1 MFIKKLDYSDSCLF
15 LGFASKDLQVSLMNR
30 KEMGDELLSLEH
42 SAYSKYPRKNG
53 NVIRI
58 HYSQRTA
65 VAKSDVHVTS
75 SPFKQE

>member
-1 MFIKKLDYSDSCLF
+1 
-15 LGFASKDLQVSLMNR
+15 
-30 KEMGDELLSLEH
+30 MGDELLSLGH

-58 HYSQRTA
+58 HFSQRTA